1 VSDWRPPSIIRPI
14 AIGLVLR
21 GEDLLLM
28 AVRDGG
34 DAIKGWRPLGGTIEF
49 GERAADALKRE
60 FHEELGLAIVEP
72 TLLSVM
78 ENLYTHNGAVGHE
91 IVLVFETSLVDVA
104 QYSRGTFSFGDDG
117 NRNEVKWVA
126 LSRFVRREAV
136 LFPVGL
142 VDLLMQVR

>member
-1 VSDWRPPSIIRPI
+1 
-14 AIGLVLR
+14 
-21 GEDLLLM
+21 
-28 AVRDGG
+28 
-34 DAIKGWRPLGGTIEF
+34 
-49 GERAADALKRE
+49 
-60 FHEELGLAIVEP
+60 
-72 TLLSVM
+72 M

-104 QYSRGTFSFGDDG
+104 QYSRETFSFGDDG